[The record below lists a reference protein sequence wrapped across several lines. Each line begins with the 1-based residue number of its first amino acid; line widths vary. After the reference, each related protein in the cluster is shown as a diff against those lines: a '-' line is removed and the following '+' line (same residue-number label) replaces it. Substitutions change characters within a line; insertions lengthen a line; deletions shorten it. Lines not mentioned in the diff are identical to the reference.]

1 MSRPRPELGLRQDL
15 AARLRPL
22 AALLVVVIAVSAP
35 LAVYM
40 LGRRAVR
47 LEALAAARQVA
58 QAIEND
64 AEARPRL
71 WKYDTLKLLAHL
83 RTYREHEHIERIEVV
98 DARGELIDD
107 GVEKDLAE
115 LARRDLLWE
124 RAPILLADREIGDV
138 WVGAQTGNVR
148 SEALRMLALFGLIGL
163 SLAGLMVALPREAMT
178 RAERRIGRLLERL
191 QRSQAALAESAG
203 NLEQQVEAR
212 SSELSRALRE
222 LQDKEQRVRELSAR
236 AVSMQ
241 EAERR
246 AIARE
251 LHDSAGQALTAIR
264 IHLQLIGELVDRMRA
279 DDPAQVER
287 ARDLAARTATMVDET
302 LEEIRRAVNTLGPA
316 VLDDVGLAAAISR
329 ACEDLADSLGV
340 EVDCEVSVPDAKLPP
355 VIETTCYR
363 LVQEALTNV
372 ARHSGAGHVEVRVEG
387 DDDEIRVR
395 VRDDGRGYDPS
406 EDRARP
412 SRGVVGMRERAEL
425 LGGRLDIDS
434 APGAGTT
441 VRAVIPRT

>member
-1 MSRPRPELGLRQDL
+1 MNRAVSALGLRRDL

-35 LAVYM
+35 LAIYL

-64 AEARPRL
+64 AETRPLL
-71 WKYDTLKLLAHL
+71 WKYDTLKLLGHL
-83 RTYREHEHIERIEVV
+83 RTYHEHEHIERIEVV
-98 DARGELIDD
+98 DAFGDLIDD
-107 GVEKDLAE
+107 GVEKDLPA
-115 LARRDLLWE
+115 LARRELLWE
-124 RAPILLADREIGDV
+124 RAPIMLEERTIGAV
-138 WVGAQTGNVR
+138 WVGAHTGGVK
-148 SEALRMLALFGLIGL
+148 SGALQMLGVFTLLGLG
-163 SLAGLMVALPREAMT
+163 LAGLMVALPRRAMFS
-178 RAERRIGRLLERL
+178 AEERIGALLERL
-191 QRSQAALAESAG
+191 QRSQQALAESAD

-264 IHLQLIGELVDRMRA
+264 IHLQLIGDLVTRMRA
-279 DDPAQVER
+279 EDAAQVDR

-316 VLDDVGLAAAISR
+316 VLDDVGLSAAISR
-329 ACEDLADSLGV
+329 ACDDLADSLGI
-340 EVDCEVSVPDAKLPP
+340 EVDCEVRVPEKLPP

-363 LVQEALTNV
+363 LVQEALTNI
-372 ARHSGAGHVEVRVEG
+372 ARHAAAGHVEVRVESG
-387 DDDEIRVR
+387 DTEVRVR
-395 VRDDGRGYDPS
+395 VQDDGRGFDPA
-406 EDRARP
+406 EERTRP

-441 VRAVIPRT
+441 VRAQIPRS

>member
-1 MSRPRPELGLRQDL
+1 MKRTVSALGLRRDL

-22 AALLVVVIAVSAP
+22 AALLMVVVAVSAP
-35 LAVYM
+35 LAIYL
-40 LGRRAVR
+40 LGRQAVR
-47 LEALAAARQVA
+47 LEALAAARQVS
-58 QAIEND
+58 QSIEND
-64 AEARPRL
+64 AEIRPRL
-71 WKYDTLKLLAHL
+71 WKYDTLKVLAHL
-83 RTYREHEHIERIEVV
+83 RTYHQHEHIERIEVV
-98 DARGELIDD
+98 DAYGDLIDD
-107 GVEKDLAE
+107 GVEKDLPA
-115 LARRDLLWE
+115 LARRELLWE
-124 RAPILLADREIGDV
+124 RAPIVLDDRTIGEV
-138 WVGAQTGNVR
+138 WVGAHTGGVKTG
-148 SEALRMLALFGLIGL
+148 ALQMLGVFTVLACA
-163 SLAGLMVALPREAMT
+163 LAGLMLALPRRAMA
-178 RAERRIGRLLERL
+178 RAEDRIGALLGRL
-191 QRSQAALAESAG
+191 QRSQQALAESAD

-264 IHLQLIGELVDRMRA
+264 IHLQLIGDLATRMKA
-279 DDPAQVER
+279 EDEAQLER

-316 VLDDVGLAAAISR
+316 VLDDVGLSAAISR
-329 ACEDLADSLGV
+329 ACDDLAESLGI
-340 EVDCEVSVPDAKLPP
+340 EVDCEVRVPEKLPP

-372 ARHSGAGHVEVRVEG
+372 ARHALAGHVQVRVESG
-387 DDDEIRVR
+387 DTEVRIRVQ
-395 VRDDGRGYDPS
+395 DDGRGFDPA
-406 EDRARP
+406 EDRTRP
-412 SRGVVGMRERAEL
+412 SRGLVGMRERAEL

-441 VRAVIPRT
+441 VRAVIPRG